1 MEAQRRLWRQFC
13 DLKCRNMSWCG
24 SDQDNIMCTACFP
37 VPSAMCA
44 PLFQSSIL
52 DHPKAQKGERIAQKN
67 LEQKKEI
74 CADAPWNSPKTS
86 FADDPWMPKLELGL
100 SPALHSPRLQSP
112 LWRAPVQYIFRKQ
125 HHLTNKQY
133 LKYSLSFWSN
143 ACKFLQ
149 STRHSLSHFNQFL
162 IKRGAK
168 YSALEYILIV
178 ETK

>member
-1 MEAQRRLWRQFC
+1 MEAQQVPCVLPFFNHQSLTT
-13 DLKCRNMSWCG
+13 LKLKKGKKS
-24 SDQDNIMCTACFP
+24 P
-37 VPSAMCA
+37 
-44 PLFQSSIL
+44 
-52 DHPKAQKGERIAQKN
+52 QKPWTE
-67 LEQKKEI
+67 KKI

-133 LKYSLSFWSN
+133 LKYSLFFWSN

-149 STRHSLSHFNQFL
+149 STHSLSHFNQLL
-162 IKRGAK
+162 IKRGTK